1 MCHLQD
7 LHKCICWLHVFVVT
21 GWGFFCE
28 CTGTSSSQLE
38 ENTLNQILGQ
48 CSGPPSS
55 DPFSSCLL
63 FICELAAILCQ
74 LWQKRR
80 RKKKKKIPLLAM
92 SRRHSLLVHTAAE
105 SFDVITD
112 VSDHTVPFVSLR
124 GLLALVWCGAPS
136 GCSVAV
142 GGRIG
147 GGAGCAPVAAK
158 AVSDDAS
165 SVLHTDGLEEILKV
179 LAVLLWYE
187 GTQTWQGTDW
197 CLSAWQQSFQHV
209 LRTNAF
215 VLHYMWCEMKVDL
228 YIIKETAEQLGLHI
242 LFFISHV
249 YM

>member
-1 MCHLQD
+1 MNPSEMQKIANWLRVIYRVCIVHLLTSCFCGNRLRFFLWVHRDVLFTIRGKYAKSNLRSVLRTTFIWSVQLMPSVHLWIGCHAM
-7 LHKCICWLHVFVVT
+7 
-21 GWGFFCE
+21 
-28 CTGTSSSQLE
+28 SA
-38 ENTLNQILGQ
+38 
-48 CSGPPSS
+48 
-55 DPFSSCLL
+55 
-63 FICELAAILCQ
+63 LAKA
-74 LWQKRR
+74 KR
-80 RKKKKKIPLLAM
+80 KKKKIPLLAM

-187 GTQTWQGTDW
+187 GTQTCRGTDW
-197 CLSAWQQSFQHV
+197 CISAWQQSFQHI
-209 LRTNAF
+209 
-215 VLHYMWCEMKVDL
+215 MKVDL
-228 YIIKETAEQLGLHI
+228 YIIKRRQQ
-242 LFFISHV
+242 SS
-249 YM
+249 